1 MRILY
6 VTTVGSTMGF
16 FRSLVRK
23 LLDEGNQVDI
33 ACNKNYRPPPVEFT
47 KWECNVFQID
57 CSRRPL
63 KTGNI
68 RAIREIRK
76 IVNRGNYDIVH
87 CHTPV
92 AAMCTR
98 LACIRARH
106 RGVRVFYTAHG
117 FHFFKG
123 APLKNWLLFFPIEW
137 VCSFFTDVLIT
148 INSEDNCFAE
158 KRFHAKGTLYVPG
171 VGIDIQSFH
180 CGEADVREIRR
191 SLDIPEDGY
200 IILSVG
206 ELNTNKNHELVL
218 KALSLLRNDHIYY
231 LIAGKGELL
240 EYLKQRADE
249 LGIGDRFLPLG
260 FRKDITH
267 LYKAAD
273 LMVHPSFREGLPVS
287 VMEAIAAGTPVL
299 CSDIR
304 GSRDLTLE
312 EQRFDPNSPEKLAG
326 LIHRSM
332 LGKLNRTK
340 ENYDNLY
347 KFDSQRTDSIIMK
360 AYYSSI
366 SEKRL

>member
-1 MRILY
+1 MKILY

-23 LLDEGNQVDI
+23 LLDKGYQVDI
-33 ACNKNYRPPPVEFT
+33 ACNKNYRPPPIEFRQ
-47 KWECNVFQID
+47 WDCNIYQID
-57 CSRRPL
+57 CSRSPL

-68 RAIREIRK
+68 RAIREIQE
-76 IVNRGNYDIVH
+76 IVTRGNYDIVH

-98 LACIRARH
+98 LACMNARRH
-106 RGVRVFYTAHG
+106 GVCVFYTAHG

-148 INSEDNCFAE
+148 INSEDYTFSKN
-158 KRFHAKGTLYVPG
+158 RLHASHTLYVPG

-180 CGEADVREIRR
+180 SVEADVQEIRR
-191 SLDIPEDGY
+191 SLDIPEDSY
-200 IILSVG
+200 VVLSVG
-206 ELNTNKNHELVL
+206 ELNSNKNHELVL
-218 KALSLLRNDHIYY
+218 KALSLLKNDHIYY

-240 EYLKQRADE
+240 DYLKQRAEE
-249 LGIGDRFLPLG
+249 LGLGDRFRPLG
-260 FRKDITH
+260 FRADVA
-267 LYKAAD
+267 LLFKAAD

-312 EQRFDPNSPEKLAG
+312 EQRFDPNSPEELAD
-326 LIHRSM
+326 LIQSSM
-332 LGKLNRTK
+332 MGELNRTR
-340 ENYDNLY
+340 ENFDNLHKY
-347 KFDSQRTDSIIMK
+347 DSQSTDSMIMK
-360 AYYSSI
+360 AYDSVI
-366 SEKRL
+366 SEQ